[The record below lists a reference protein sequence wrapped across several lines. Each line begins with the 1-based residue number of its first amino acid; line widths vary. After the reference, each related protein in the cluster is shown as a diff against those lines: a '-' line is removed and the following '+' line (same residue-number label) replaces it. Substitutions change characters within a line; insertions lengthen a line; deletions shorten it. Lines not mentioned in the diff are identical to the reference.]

1 MVFHHS
7 NVKYWIST
15 LDANGTYSMNCVPYG
30 EAHKHYDVLVIIDT
44 ACHDGMCSSLKK
56 ISKVSYSSNVPTMVH
71 GLKFRIRTEI

>member
-15 LDANGTYSMNCVPYG
+15 LDENSTYSMNCVPYG

-44 ACHDGMCSSLKK
+44 ACYGDMCSTLQKL
-56 ISKVSYSSNVPTMVH
+56 SKVSYSSNVLIMVH